1 MKKVEF
7 KNLFK
12 IALTIFILY
21 LCIHYWAGVA
31 GVLKALLIAAL
42 PIFIGSAIA
51 FPINILMS
59 FYERHY
65 FPKSSS
71 KFIVNSRRGVSVA
84 LSLLTLVGIVTLV
97 IALVIP
103 QITSCVKLIIA
114 KLPDFITLVT
124 TKLSSFEFMPD
135 DIVSYISSIDWQ
147 AKLTENF
154 KAVTSGLGS
163 VMDVVV
169 TTVTSVVSGV
179 TTAVISVIF
188 AVYVLLSK
196 HQLGSQIKKI
206 IKRYVPSKISEK
218 LSYVMSVAN
227 ESFHKFIV
235 AQCTEAVILG
245 VLCTIGMLILRLPYA
260 PMIGAVMAVCA
271 LIPVVGGLISGGI
284 GAFLI
289 LMESPTKA
297 LIFLI
302 FVIVLQQVEGNLIYP
317 RVVGSSIGIPSIWV
331 LAAITIG
338 GGMFGVLGMLVSVP
352 IASTIYK
359 LVRNDVNKI
368 SDADINSEDGT
379 PKKEIIG

>member
-7 KNLFK
+7 KNLLK
-12 IALTIFILY
+12 IAATIFLLY
-21 LCIHYWAGVA
+21 LCIQYWAGFA
-31 GVLKALLIAAL
+31 LILKTLLAASL

-65 FPKSSS
+65 FPKSTS
-71 KFIVNSRRGVSVA
+71 KAIINSRRGVCVA
-84 LSLLTLVGIVTLV
+84 FTLLTLIGIITLV
-97 IALVIP
+97 IALIVP

-114 KLPDFITLVT
+114 ELPGFITLVT
-124 TKLSSFEFMPD
+124 EKLSAFEFMPD
-135 DIVSYISSIDWQ
+135 DIVAYISSIDWQ

-154 KAVTSGLGS
+154 KTVSSGLGS

-169 TTVTSVVSGV
+169 TTVTSVVSGI
-179 TTAVISVIF
+179 TTAVISIIF

-196 HQLGSQIKKI
+196 HQLGAQFKKI
-206 IKRYVPSKISEK
+206 IKRYVPVKISDK
-218 LSYVMSVAN
+218 LSYVVSVAN

-271 LIPVVGGLISGGI
+271 LIPVIGGLISGGI

-289 LMESPTKA
+289 LMESPSKA

-302 FVIVLQQVEGNLIYP
+302 FIVVLQQVEGNLIYP

-359 LVRNDVNKI
+359 LIRNDVYKT
-368 SDADINSEDGT
+368 SATADGT